1 MYISVT
7 KIQNLKMLAGW
18 TLATPFILLLL
29 PLLTIQESEDRF
41 GMRLAAQLERGSVG
55 LKPNSL
61 FRDEGK
67 FSNICK
73 NFCENETKILF

>member
-1 MYISVT
+1 
-7 KIQNLKMLAGW
+7 MLAGW
-18 TLATPFILLLL
+18 TLATPFLLLLL

-61 FRDEGK
+61 SLVSRRANIFAINKYLHDFLRKHKE
-67 FSNICK
+67 FS
-73 NFCENETKILF
+73 FEFV